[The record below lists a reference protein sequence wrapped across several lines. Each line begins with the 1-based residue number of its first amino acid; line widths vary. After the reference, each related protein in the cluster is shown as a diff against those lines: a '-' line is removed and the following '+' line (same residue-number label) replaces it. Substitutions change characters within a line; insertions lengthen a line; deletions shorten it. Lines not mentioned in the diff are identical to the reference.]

1 VAAAEQ
7 PNHSLPAEKLPT
19 TSTTTTTRSTTTST
33 AAVYRNVLEVDTP
46 SRPRP
51 SLVDRHP
58 PTVSFDFATRQR
70 PRQLTSTP
78 PPRRRWPPRRGR
90 YPPTRHRYGRRPSYR
105 SASGCQQVSTFLLA
119 VLAVLVAMDV
129 WAKNWCLVTYIKVP
143 RKLRGAY
150 CKSWPLLLK
159 ERSSILF
166 TYTHELNLLTQ
177 SATG

>member
-1 VAAAEQ
+1 MLTVTSNLIYSETTKDVKHVRTVTSIVFIVVKTGSTSTNVVAVAVAEQ

-19 TSTTTTTRSTTTST
+19 TSTTTTTTTTRSTTTSI

-51 SLVDRHP
+51 SFIDRHP

-70 PRQLTSTP
+70 PRMQFTSTP

-105 SASGCQQVSTFLLA
+105 SASDRQQVSTFLLA

-129 WAKNWCLVTYIKVP
+129 
-143 RKLRGAY
+143 
-150 CKSWPLLLK
+150 
-159 ERSSILF
+159 
-166 TYTHELNLLTQ
+166 
-177 SATG
+177 